1 MAENLERSGL
11 RGQLIIAG
19 MEELNEHGFQNFSV
33 RRIASRCGVSCAA
46 PYKHF
51 KDKHSFVAAI
61 IEYINS
67 VWQQRQQKLI
77 AAYPGSVRRQLVE
90 ISVEYVRFLVENPY
104 FRSTIM
110 LRDDSFDKE
119 FLRPKGQLSPISFEL
134 VGEYCSEVGMTDNV
148 RHFKL
153 YIVRSLIYGAALMF
167 DNGEME
173 YCEEN
178 IRLVRRAISR
188 EFDLE

>member
-1 MAENLERSGL
+1 MAENQDRSGL
-11 RGQLIIAG
+11 RGQLILAG

-33 RRIASRCGVSCAA
+33 RRIAASCGVSCAA
-46 PYKHF
+46 PYRHF

-67 VWQQRQQKLI
+67 VWQERQQEII
-77 AAYPGSVRRQLVE
+77 AACPGSLRRQLVE
-90 ISVEYVRFLVENPY
+90 ISVEYIRFLVENPY

-110 LRDDSFDKE
+110 LRDDGFDRE
-119 FLRPKGQLSPISFEL
+119 LLRPKGQLSPISYEL
-134 VGEYCSEVGMTDNV
+134 VGKYCAEVGMPDSV

-178 IRLVRRAISR
+178 IQLVRRAISR